1 MKLQEAVYISNED
14 PEFLARMEA
23 RKDPEI
29 ILRTDEI
36 DREIF
41 RLIQEKNYLIE
52 EKTKELLPKYEKK
65 VNEALGIVGQALSF
79 ETCECWYPRE

>member
-14 PEFLARMEA
+14 PKFLARMA
-23 RKDPEI
+23 AMRDPDL

-36 DREIF
+36 DKQVF
-41 RLIQEKNYLIE
+41 RLIQEKNRLIE
-52 EKTKELLPKYEKK
+52 QKTEELLPESEMT
-65 VNEALGIVGQALSF
+65 VEEALGIVGQALSF